1 VSESAGTAA
10 GREKPGPDASAG
22 RHGQAH
28 ASNGLATAAALL
40 VVAGA
45 AASNAEEAAAPT
57 VLPPAALRARAARG
71 VHVDRS
77 PRRRR
82 PARLSRPTHATR
94 FKSASSAPATPPAP
108 LPADPQSELRNW
120 IKDNSTLLSNAS
132 MLISIAALALGLLP
146 RGGLL
151 SPYIQGLMFGASL
164 LLLAELHH
172 QWPEDL
178 QLHAFRHATT
188 WQSHSWRMTGF
199 AFLMQVATV
208 LFAVWAI
215 FTNPLILMPLTGI
228 AVVLGFRRW
237 YFRRSGNWVYRGLG
251 IVSLIAVLL
260 VTELLMMVAWAWVMD
275 EHITIELFTDDQSH
289 FNWYQ

>member
-1 VSESAGTAA
+1 MV
-10 GREKPGPDASAG
+10 
-22 RHGQAH
+22 
-28 ASNGLATAAALL
+28 

-45 AASNAEEAAAPT
+45 AAANADEATAPT
-57 VLPPAALRARAARG
+57 ALPPAALRARAARG
-71 VHVDRS
+71 VRVDRS

-82 PARLSRPTHATR
+82 PARLSRPTPAAQS
-94 FKSASSAPATPPAP
+94 KPAAPAPAAP
-108 LPADPQSELRNW
+108 PADPQSELRNW

-199 AFLMQVATV
+199 AFLLQVATV

-237 YFRRSGNWVYRGLG
+237 YFRRSGNWVYRGFG

-260 VTELLMMVAWAWVMD
+260 VTEILMMVAWAWVMG
-275 EHITIELFTDDQSH
+275 EPITIQLFTDDQSH
-289 FNWYQ
+289 FNWYR